1 MLYLPISHLVDRDI
15 NIGIKCQSN
24 CEYTI
29 SVFASDVISLVE
41 DEEII
46 TTQFTDEPIEILFFP
61 KLKQSKVMFAVY
73 SYMISDEVKIA
84 IKAVKGYK
92 FIIAAKNINN
102 IISNALMLINSSLIL
117 IRIYQTKFAII

>member
-73 SYMISDEVKIA
+73 SYMISDEVE
-84 IKAVKGYK
+84 VTC
-92 FIIAAKNINN
+92 AKNDE
-102 IISNALMLINSSLIL
+102 IIHAKKRLNK
-117 IRIYQTKFAII
+117 IYGCAMEYVSPDKIKNRNQSC